1 MIRGIKGIK
10 DITPDQIPRWTVVER
25 TAHDLAHAF
34 GFHEIRIPVFEK
46 TELYVRSLGDATDLV
61 EKEMYTF
68 TDRDGTSL
76 TLRPEGTAG
85 VVRAFI
91 EQGLKTHPSSRKLY
105 YIGPMFRH
113 ERPQAGRFRQFHQ
126 FGVESVGSAHPD
138 ADIEVITLLW
148 RYFSALR
155 LPGLVLE
162 INSLGEPPDRREF
175 TKTFMAFLKGKE
187 PRLCANCQRRM
198 GINPL
203 RILDCKVPQC
213 RETMN
218 DAPSISDFLSPS
230 SRQHFDHVLQ
240 GLQTLGIPYAPNPRL
255 VRGLDYYALTT
266 FEVSC
271 SALGAQNAI
280 GAGGRYDGLFQTLG
294 GPATPAVGF
303 AIGLERVILALPDSV
318 LPPPD
323 SWIFIASFGQKGKA
337 AGLSLLDSLRAQHVK
352 ADTDYHASTL
362 KTLLRSA
369 DRLGAP
375 YVAILGDD
383 EVVSDQVLLR
393 NMTTKEQ
400 EIHPL
405 STASSAIIH
414 RLQGHKTRRNVN

>member
-1 MIRGIKGIK
+1 MIRGIKGVK
-10 DITPDQIPRWTVVER
+10 DITPDQIPKWTVTER
-25 TAHDLAHAF
+25 TAHVLSRAF

-68 TDRDGTSL
+68 PDRDGTSL

-85 VVRAFI
+85 VVRAWI
-91 EQGLKTHPSSRKLY
+91 ERGLQAQPSSRKLY

-126 FGVESVGSAHPD
+126 FGVESVGHAHPD

-148 RYFSALR
+148 RYFSALH

-162 INSLGEPPDRREF
+162 INSLGAPADRQAYLR
-175 TKTFMAFLKGKE
+175 TFGHFLKGTE
-187 PRLCANCQRRM
+187 TRLCGNCQRRRQT
-198 GINPL
+198 NPL
-203 RILDCKVPQC
+203 RILDCKVPLC
-213 RETMN
+213 RDTVR
-218 DAPSISDFLSPS
+218 DAPAITDFLSPPCQ
-230 SRQHFDHVLQ
+230 QHFDHVLR
-240 GLQTLGIPYAPNPRL
+240 GLRQLGIPYTINPCL

-271 SALGAQNAI
+271 SGLGAQNAI

-303 AIGLERVILALPDSV
+303 AIGLERVILALPESV
-318 LPPPD
+318 LPQPD
-323 SWIFIASFGQKGKA
+323 PWVFMAAFGEKGKP
-337 AGLSLLDSLRAQHVK
+337 AGLSLLDALRTKHVK
-352 ADTDYHASTL
+352 ADTDYQASTL

-383 EVVSDQVLLR
+383 EVADNRVILR
-393 NMTTKEQ
+393 NMTTKAQ
-400 EIHPL
+400 VTYPL
-405 STASSAIIH
+405 STASDAIVKQL
-414 RLQGHKTRRNVN
+414 R

>member
-10 DITPDQIPRWTVVER
+10 DITPDQIPGWTVVER

-34 GFHEIRIPVFEK
+34 GFREIRIPVLEK
-46 TELYVRSLGDATDLV
+46 TEIYIRSLGDATDLV

-68 TDRDGTSL
+68 SDRDGTSL

-85 VVRAFI
+85 VVRACI
-91 EQGLKTHPSSRKLY
+91 EQGLMTHPSSRKLY

-126 FGVESVGSAHPD
+126 FGVESIGSAHPD
-138 ADIEVITLLW
+138 VDTEVITLIW

-155 LPGLVLE
+155 LPGLTLQ
-162 INSLGEPPDRREF
+162 INSLGDPPDRKEYA
-175 TKTFMAFLKGKE
+175 KTLLSFLKGKE
-187 PRLCANCQRRM
+187 PRLCENCQRRM
-198 GINPL
+198 GVNPL
-203 RILDCKVPQC
+203 RILDCKVSQC

-218 DAPSISDFLSPS
+218 EAPSLTDFLSQTA
-230 SRQHFDHVLQ
+230 RQHFDHVLH
-240 GLQTLGIPYAPNPRL
+240 GLQTLGVPYTINPAL

-294 GPATPAVGF
+294 GPATPGIGF

-318 LPPPD
+318 LPSPD
-323 SWIFIASFGQKGKA
+323 PWIFIASFGERGKT
-337 AGLSLLDSLRAQHVK
+337 AGMALLDSLRAKHVK
-352 ADTDYHASTL
+352 ADTDYQASTL

-383 EVVSDQVLLR
+383 EVAGNQMILR

-400 EIHPL
+400 EVLPL
-405 STASSAIIH
+405 GEASSIIIS
-414 RLQGHKTRRNVN
+414 RLR

>member
-1 MIRGIKGIK
+1 MIRGIKGVK
-10 DITPDQIPRWTVVER
+10 DITPDQIPKWTITER
-25 TAHDLAHAF
+25 TAHALSHAF

-68 TDRDGTSL
+68 SDRDGTSL

-91 EQGLKTHPSSRKLY
+91 ERGLKAQPSSRKLY

-126 FGVESVGSAHPD
+126 FGVESVGNAHPD

-148 RYFSALR
+148 RYFSALH

-162 INSLGEPPDRREF
+162 INSLGESSDRQEYIR
-175 TKTFMAFLKGKE
+175 TFVSFLKGKE
-187 PRLCANCQRRM
+187 PRLCGNCQRR
-198 GINPL
+198 IHTNPL
-203 RILDCKVPQC
+203 RILDCKVPLC
-213 RETMN
+213 RETVKG
-218 DAPSISDFLSPS
+218 APSITEFLSQPCQ
-230 SRQHFDHVLQ
+230 QHFDHVLR
-240 GLQTLGIPYAPNPRL
+240 GLRLLGIPYTINPCL

-271 SALGAQNAI
+271 SVLGAQNAI

-294 GPATPAVGF
+294 GPPTPAVGF
-303 AIGLERVILALPDSV
+303 AIGLERVILALPESA
-318 LPPPD
+318 LPQPD
-323 SWIFIASFGQKGKA
+323 PWVFIASFGEKGRE
-337 AGLSLLDSLRAQHVK
+337 AGLSLLDSLRAEHVK

-369 DRLGAP
+369 DRLGAT
-375 YVAILGDD
+375 YVVILGDD
-383 EVVSDQVLLR
+383 EVAGNRITLR
-393 NMTTKEQ
+393 NMVTKEQ
-400 EIHPL
+400 VTYPL
-405 STASSAIIH
+405 STASAAI
-414 RLQGHKTRRNVN
+414 VNQLR